1 MINNTEPKVINTIDR
16 GIKKAISPSS
26 NSISVPATKK
36 LTKPLRKNNAND
48 QVLQRITSSLYK
60 LVYICIIYVN
70 K

>member
-36 LTKPLRKNNAND
+36 LTKPLRKK
-48 QVLQRITSSLYK
+48 QCQ
-60 LVYICIIYVN
+60 
-70 K
+70 

>member
-36 LTKPLRKNNAND
+36 LTKPLRKKTMPMIKCFNG
-48 QVLQRITSSLYK
+48 SPPF
-60 LVYICIIYVN
+60 YIS
-70 K
+70 